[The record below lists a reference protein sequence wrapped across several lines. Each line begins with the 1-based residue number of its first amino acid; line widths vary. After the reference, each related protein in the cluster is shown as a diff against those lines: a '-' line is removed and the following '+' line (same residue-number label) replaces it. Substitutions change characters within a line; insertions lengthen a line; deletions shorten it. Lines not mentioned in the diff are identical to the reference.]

1 MIRIAIVML
10 VLLMG
15 CGSLKSEFPR
25 YYYGMEGKN
34 FHKDYP
40 NLKLLGH
47 DIQILVLLVGCAMP
61 PEPEPEG
68 GPTYLMPDGRIMKVH
83 PKRGIIWKV
92 TVRQPMPKELD
103 YYREVGIIE

>member
-1 MIRIAIVML
+1 VVLIEEKMIRIAIVML

-47 DIQILVLLVGCAMP
+47 DIH
-61 PEPEPEG
+61 EG

-83 PKRGIIWKV
+83 PKRGRIWKV

>member
-25 YYYGMEGKN
+25 CYYGMEGKN

-47 DIQILVLLVGCAMP
+47 DICG
-61 PEPEPEG
+61 G
-68 GPTYLMPDGRIMKVH
+68 GPTYLMLDGRIMKVH
-83 PKRGIIWKV
+83 PKRGRIWKV

>member
-1 MIRIAIVML
+1 MIRIAIVIL

-25 YYYGMEGKN
+25 YHYGMEGQN

-47 DIQILVLLVGCAMP
+47 DIHGSDS
-61 PEPEPEG
+61 
-68 GPTYLMPDGRIMKVH
+68 TYLMPDGKIMRFH
-83 PKRGIIWKV
+83 SKRRRMWEV

-103 YYREVGIIE
+103 YYREVGIIK